1 MKQIMKNSILF
12 LSVFL
17 LLFSCTTREEK
28 VREYVEQNVVSQ
40 AEDYLICQA
49 IIKYMETDAKKV
61 FMNKF
66 KYYAN
71 NLDYDFSYF
80 EKGFI
85 NPLLTFA
92 STYYGATDKLLEKR
106 WGEFG
111 HLYSMLSNEENIRYQ
126 MHQIDST
133 LTFKDLT
140 TEKSIYSIDD
150 VADIYFKP
158 HHLKYTEI
166 TPQLYWNVYRS
177 MLCLGAKT
185 YKYDVVD
192 EIRIKEKDD
201 NKWTVDLVYHSG
213 YCMPLEIGYNKEKGF
228 FVSKAPWQ
236 HEVRENNLEQDVADE
251 KEQEIIKEKEQ
262 ELKKTY
268 DAAEVKRLIENS
280 KYVKYTNTRFGYS
293 FYYPE
298 CFKMGEAPGN
308 NDGREFYL
316 GNNISFIISGIYN
329 SDSENIKESYQN
341 DEDRIKSSYHIQK
354 DNWYVMSGNLEND
367 LVYYK
372 KRVLMKS
379 DSVDGTYVTFYLKYP
394 KMFNDALAGF
404 INYVAKNFNPKYE
417 GSDYN

>member
-17 LLFSCTTREEK
+17 LLFSCTTQEEK
-28 VREYVEQNVVSQ
+28 VREYVEKNVVSQ
-40 AEDYLICQA
+40 AEEYLICQA
-49 IIKYMETDAKKV
+49 IINYMDSAAKKD

-71 NLDYDFSYF
+71 NIDYDYSYLQRNILRPYL
-80 EKGFI
+80 E
-85 NPLLTFA
+85 LA
-92 STYYGATDKLLEKR
+92 STFGGTNKILEKR
-106 WGEFG
+106 LGEFG
-111 HLYSMLSNEENIRYQ
+111 YLYTMLSNEENIRYQ

-236 HEVRENNLEQDVADE
+236 HKVIENNLEQEATDE

-394 KMFNDALAGF
+394 KKFNDALAGF